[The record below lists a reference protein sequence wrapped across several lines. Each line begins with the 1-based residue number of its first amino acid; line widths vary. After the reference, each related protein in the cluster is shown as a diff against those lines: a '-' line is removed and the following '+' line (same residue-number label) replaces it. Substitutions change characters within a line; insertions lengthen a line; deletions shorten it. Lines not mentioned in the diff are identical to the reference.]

1 MAGER
6 DESDDDTTR
15 DALERQLQ
23 SVERQRK
30 AILDNLPDIAWL
42 KDTEGRFLA
51 VNERLARSAGHQSS
65 DDLVGLTDLDLWPR
79 ELAERYRADDEEVM
93 RLGATKR
100 VEEPFIDADGRE
112 TVIET
117 IKTCV
122 VDEHG
127 RVLGTTGIARDITVR
142 KQAEEALRTLKDEL
156 EARVEERTAEL
167 AAAQAALVQKEK
179 LAVLG
184 QLAGG
189 VAHQIRNPLAAIL
202 NASYVLARR
211 LDGEQ
216 HEDVREALSIIQD
229 EVRQSNA
236 IISGLLDFA
245 RVPPPVPRPSDLIA
259 LVDRVLKA
267 DEVPRHV
274 TVVREFPA
282 EPVLIDADAEQL
294 VAAMSNLVRNAIEAM
309 EDRAGT
315 LRIAIEADVHGAT
328 VRIHDSGP
336 GIAPH
341 VRARLFEPLLTTK
354 PTGIGLGLVTTRT
367 LIAGH
372 GGTLEA
378 PATDDG
384 ACFVLRLPRRRSTS
398 PSQTDE
404 AEREHRG

>member
-1 MAGER
+1 VGER
-6 DESDDDTTR
+6 DDSEDDSTL

-51 VNERLARSAGHQSS
+51 VNERLARAAGRQSS
-65 DDLVGLTDLDLWPR
+65 DELVGLTDLDLWPR
-79 ELAERYRADDEEVM
+79 DLAERYRADDREVM
-93 RLGATKR
+93 SLGATKR
-100 VEEPFIDADGRE
+100 VEEPFVEADGRQ

-122 VDEHG
+122 VDGRG
-127 RVLGTTGIARDITVR
+127 RVIGTTGIARDITER

-216 HEDVREALSIIQD
+216 HEDVREALAIIQD

-236 IISGLLDFA
+236 IITGLLDFA
-245 RVPPPVPRPSDLIA
+245 RVPPPNRQRSDLLS
-259 LVDRVLKA
+259 LVERVLKA
-267 DEVPRHV
+267 DEVPAHV
-274 TVVREFPA
+274 TVERDFPR

-294 VAAMSNLVRNAIEAM
+294 VAALSNLVRNAIEAM
-309 EDRAGT
+309 DSNRGR
-315 LRIAIEADVHGAT
+315 LRITVEADALGAT
-328 VRIHDSGP
+328 VVVRDSGP

-378 PATDDG
+378 PETEEG
-384 ACFVLRLPRRRSTS
+384 GCFVVRLPRRRSTS

-404 AEREHRG
+404 AERDHRG